1 MADAAMSRRAG
12 GCILVLAMLVA
23 GCGEFPVRD
32 GGPNRPVDLSGV
44 PDATPRWE
52 PRSRYGNPPEYT
64 VNGRTYRV
72 MESAAGYVEQG
83 LASWYGTKFHGQYT
97 SSREIYDMYGMTAA
111 HRSLPLPTYVRVTN
125 LQNGRSVVVKV
136 NDRGPFHEDRIIDL
150 SYAAAHKLGIVSNGV
165 ARVEVRALDPVGP
178 GGAPVTAAVVTAQ
191 PGFRA
196 DEAAPVPVPL
206 PAPAP
211 VATTSAPGAAT
222 LYVQVGAFASRESAE
237 RLRSELAGREN
248 LPAALDETP
257 HADHGVLYRVR
268 LGPLPTA
275 EEAERLRER
284 IAGLGL
290 GTPRVVKEPPRP
302 ATP

>member
-1 MADAAMSRRAG
+1 MANVLFSRRAG
-12 GCILVLAMLVA
+12 GCMLLLATLLA
-23 GCGEFPVRD
+23 GCGEMPVRD
-32 GGPNRPVDLSGV
+32 GGPGRPVDLSGV

-72 MESAAGYVEQG
+72 MESAAGYLEQG

-136 NDRGPFHEDRIIDL
+136 NDRGPFHDDRIIDL
-150 SYAAAHKLGIVSNGV
+150 SYAAAHKLGIISNGV

-178 GGAPVTAAVVTAQ
+178 GGTPVTAAVVTAQ
-191 PGFRA
+191 PGFRT
-196 DEAAPVPVPL
+196 DEAAPAPVPL
-206 PAPAP
+206 PAPTPVP
-211 VATTSAPGAAT
+211 VAATPAPPGST
-222 LYVQVGAFASRESAE
+222 LYLQVGAFASRASAE
-237 RLRSELAGREN
+237 RLRHELTAHEN
-248 LPAALDETP
+248 MTAAVDETP
-257 HADHGVLYRVR
+257 HPDHGVLYRVR

-275 EEAERLRER
+275 EDAERLRER
-284 IAGLGL
+284 ITALGL
-290 GTPRVVKEPPRP
+290 GTPRVVNEAPH
-302 ATP
+302 